1 MVTFFT
7 MMVITFSLDT
17 EEAQMRLLYT
27 SETACS
33 DAMQTIETVVDPAL
47 HIEMLQCQRSEMM
60 SRSPRPKS
68 RPWEG

>member
-7 MMVITFSLDT
+7 VMVITFSLDT

-27 SETACS
+27 SEMACS
-33 DAMQTIETVVDPAL
+33 DAMKTIETVVDPAL
-47 HIEMLQCQRSEMM
+47 EIEMLQCQRSEMM